1 MMGRLDRVLTVIL
14 GGGQGTRLMPLTRNR
29 SKPAVSFGGKYRLVD
44 IPISNCLHANL
55 SKVFVLTQFNSYSL
69 NRHVQ
74 ASFMMRDFRGSFIE
88 IFAAEQTPENQNWFQ
103 GTADAVRQVL
113 PHLMA
118 YDPSHVLILSGDQ
131 LYTMD
136 LADLVRSHIDC
147 PETITVATTAVDRAK
162 ARGFGIMKTEGTRI
176 AEFVEKPQDEEL
188 LDQLAQPD
196 GRYLASMGIYVF
208 KTDVL
213 ARLLKQHS
221 DCTDFGREIIPR
233 ALGEEPVRA
242 FLHDGFWEDIGT
254 IKSFY
259 DANLMLTKRVPDVEL
274 YHPDRP
280 IYTNPRYLPP
290 SRLAGCQVSDS
301 MICDGCYI
309 NGARIER
316 SVIGIRSVI
325 GNGAVIED
333 SVVMGADAYD
343 FRSPPVGKLPQA
355 IGRDTHIRGAILDKG
370 VRIGPDVKLLNE
382 KGLQEYADEHLEI
395 HDGIIVV
402 PRGATIPSGY
412 RI

>member
-1 MMGRLDRVLTVIL
+1 MERLDRVLTVIL
-14 GGGQGTRLMPLTRNR
+14 GGGRGTRLMPLTKNR

-74 ASFMMRDFRGSFIE
+74 SSYVMRDFRGSFVE
-88 IFAAEQTPENQNWFQ
+88 IFAAEQTPDNQHWFQ

-113 PHLMA
+113 PHLKA
-118 YDPSHVLILSGDQ
+118 YDPTHVLILSGDQ

-136 LADLVRSHIDC
+136 LADLVTSHMRSS
-147 PETITVATTAVDRAK
+147 ETITVATTAVTRDK
-162 ARGFGIMKTEGTRI
+162 ATGFGIMKTEGPRI
-176 AEFVEKPQDEEL
+176 SEFVEKPQEEEL

-196 GRYLASMGIYVF
+196 GRFLASMGIYVF
-208 KTDVL
+208 DADAL
-213 ARLLKQHS
+213 ERLLEQHS

-233 ALGEEPVRA
+233 ALKEEPVRA

-254 IKSFY
+254 IHSFY
-259 DANLMLTKRVPDVEL
+259 EANLMLTKRVPDVEL

-290 SRLAGCQVSDS
+290 SRVSGCQIVDS
-301 MICDGCYI
+301 LICDGCYI

-316 SVIGIRSVI
+316 SVIGIRSVV

-333 SVVMGADAYD
+333 SVVMGADVYD
-343 FRSPPVGKLPQA
+343 FRSPPPGKLPQA
-355 IGRDTHIRGAILDKG
+355 IGQDAHIRGAILDKG
-370 VRIGPDVKLLNE
+370 VRIGPDVRLLNE
-382 KGLQEYADEHLEI
+382 KGLQEYADEYLEI

-402 PRGATIPSGY
+402 PRGSMIPAGY